1 MSLKGIW
8 LELLPLVLYPFH
20 FCILH
25 WSVWLLIQTTSEVMC
40 SIILLAARLSQK
52 LLFTCTHSQ
61 SHTNLS
67 AHTHTHTQSKAHVH
81 TQTHF
86 SVFIRINKNP
96 CFNRSCLCTH
106 CHRSRRCCCRS
117 CCTATAWRWS
127 SRSSTATTSGH
138 T

>member
-1 MSLKGIW
+1 MTVVGIRCFKMSLKRIW

-25 WSVWLLIQTTSEVMC
+25 WSVWLLIQMTSEVMC

-52 LLFTCTHSQ
+52 LLFTCTHS
-61 SHTNLS
+61 
-67 AHTHTHTQSKAHVH
+67 HTHTKSSSH

-96 CFNRSCLCTH
+96 CFNRSCFCTH